1 MEIIAAY
8 GTVFVILAIIFG
20 LYMTWGIGAND
31 LANAMGTSVGAG
43 AVTIKQAIC
52 IAIIFEFSGAVLAGG
67 HVTSTIRKGI
77 IDPTSIV
84 DSPEILVY
92 GMLAS
97 LLAAAFWLM
106 VASWKGWP
114 VSTTH
119 SIIGA
124 LIGFAIVGIGPDAV
138 KWTKVGSIVGSW
150 VVSPVVGGTISFL
163 LVMSTRKLIF
173 DTEDPLKNAKRYA
186 PCYVFLVGFV
196 ISLVTMFKGLKHLK
210 VDLSVPQ
217 SFGVAVIIG
226 LITAGI
232 GWYFIRRIE
241 ADRDADRDFHFASV
255 ERVFAPMMLFTACAM
270 AFAHGSNDVANGIGP
285 LAAVVSIVASGGE
298 VMQESELP
306 IWILLLG
313 GAGIVLGLITLG
325 YRVMLTV
332 GRKITELTPS
342 RGFCAELAAA
352 TTVVIASRTGLPVS
366 TTHIL
371 VGSVLG
377 VGLARGIGALDLRV
391 VFNIIV
397 SWLVTLPAGAMTVG
411 ALAGQ
416 PEVNLGIIPGWGG
429 TQRLPLVVGKAKALD
444 MMLFSKKIGAQ
455 EALDVGLVNQVSTPE
470 NLMADVFEFAGK
482 LAQRPPIAV
491 SCVLK
496 AIAAGSYEGLDQGLR
511 IENEGSKTV
520 SQSNDCI
527 EGFTAFLEKREPV
540 FKGE

>member
-1 MEIIAAY
+1 MDIIAAY
-8 GTVFVILAIIFG
+8 GTAFVILAIIFG

-43 AVTIKQAIC
+43 AVSIKQAIA

-77 IDPTSIV
+77 IDPTTIV

-124 LIGFAIVGIGPDAV
+124 LIGFAIVGIGPEAV
-138 KWTKVGSIVGSW
+138 KWNKVGSVVGSW
-150 VVSPVVGGTISFL
+150 IVSPVVGGTISFL

-173 DTEDPLKNAKRYA
+173 DTEQPLQNAKRYA
-186 PCYVFLVGFV
+186 PAYVFLVGFM
-196 ISLVTMFKGLKHLK
+196 ISLVTMFKGLTHLNIN
-210 VDLSVPQ
+210 LSVPQ
-217 SFGVAVIIG
+217 SFGVAIVIG
-226 LITAGI
+226 LITAGTAWI
-232 GWYFIRRIE
+232 FIRRIKADPA
-241 ADRDADRDFHFASV
+241 ADRYFHFASV
-255 ERVFAPMMLFTACAM
+255 EKVFAPMMLFTACSM

-298 VMQESELP
+298 VMQKSALP
-306 IWILLLG
+306 LWILLLG
-313 GAGIVLGLITLG
+313 GGGIVLGLVTLG

-391 VFNIIV
+391 IFNIIV
-397 SWLVTLPAGAMTVG
+397 SWLVTLPAGAIM
-411 ALAGQ
+411 A
-416 PEVNLGIIPGWGG
+416 
-429 TQRLPLVVGKAKALD
+429 
-444 MMLFSKKIGAQ
+444 MLFFF
-455 EALDVGLVNQVSTPE
+455 T
-470 NLMADVFEFAGK
+470 
-482 LAQRPPIAV
+482 
-491 SCVLK
+491 LK
-496 AIAAGSYEGLDQGLR
+496 GIFS
-511 IENEGSKTV
+511 
-520 SQSNDCI
+520 
-527 EGFTAFLEKREPV
+527 
-540 FKGE
+540 